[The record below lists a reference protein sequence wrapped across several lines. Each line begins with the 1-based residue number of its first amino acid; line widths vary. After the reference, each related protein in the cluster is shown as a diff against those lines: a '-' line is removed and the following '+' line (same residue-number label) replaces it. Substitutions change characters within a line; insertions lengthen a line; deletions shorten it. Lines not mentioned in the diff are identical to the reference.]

1 VTPRARQVASTGVI
15 ALTIAVGCRSP
26 EREAAAAARDVSE
39 VAVTPEQKQ
48 LWQDAADKGDAPGL
62 QRVPVVQ
69 DPVAQRTRSQVPG
82 GQPQPAP
89 PITITPGTRHELRIL
104 VYPDDQYEIYTGPA
118 RVAKVEQNGDLIELQ
133 LPPGAAGKPRT
144 LALLVRI
151 ETKPLPVK
159 VGEMVDVAY
168 QLRRNPQVPNDV
180 IAIRN
185 SAGAGI
191 GHVMQGANVLVQAV
205 IPLFALNAR
214 QIDNQPTAPVQFT
227 GAGVG
232 PKPVDLT
239 VGQTA
244 LVNGLTVRVLGSIV
258 APGKAPP
265 GLTEGSPFTLNVM
278 VWRVP

>member
-1 VTPRARQVASTGVI
+1 MI

-26 EREAAAAARDVSE
+26 ERRAAAAARDVSE

-62 QRVPVVQ
+62 QRVPIVQ
-69 DPVAQRTRSQVPG
+69 DPVTQRTRSQVPG
-82 GQPQPAP
+82 GQPKPA
-89 PITITPGTRHELRIL
+89 PITITPGTRHELRVL
-104 VYPDDQYEIYTGPA
+104 VYPDDPFESYTGRA
-118 RVAKVEQNGDLIELQ
+118 TVAKIEQNGDLIELQ
-133 LPPGAAGKPRT
+133 LPPGASGKPRT

-151 ETKPLPVK
+151 ETKQLPVK
-159 VGEMVDVAY
+159 VGEMVEVAY

-191 GHVMQGANVLVQAV
+191 GHVMQGANVLVQAA
-205 IPLFALNAR
+205 IPLFALSAR

>member
-1 VTPRARQVASTGVI
+1 MTPRARQVASAGLI

-26 EREAAAAARDVSE
+26 ERQAAKAARDTSQT
-39 VAVTPEQKQ
+39 AVTPEQKQ

-82 GQPQPAP
+82 GQPKPGP
-89 PITITPGTRHELRIL
+89 PITIPPGTEHELRIV
-104 VYPDDQYEIYTGPA
+104 VYPDDPFESYTGRA
-118 RVAKVEQNGDLIELQ
+118 TVAQIEQNGDFIELQ

-151 ETKPLPVK
+151 DTNRLPVK
-159 VGEMVDVAY
+159 VGEVVEVAY